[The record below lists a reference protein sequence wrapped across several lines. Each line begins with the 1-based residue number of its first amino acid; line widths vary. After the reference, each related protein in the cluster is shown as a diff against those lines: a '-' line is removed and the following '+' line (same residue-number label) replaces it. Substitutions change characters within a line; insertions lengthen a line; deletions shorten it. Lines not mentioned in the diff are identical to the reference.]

1 MQQGFLIYDTT
12 EPLTFLPQAQ
22 TIARQRK
29 YELIFTMNVESTFP
43 YLHQMYYS
51 SIRTG
56 VIVYSKGPPEKLVKN
71 CCDQELD
78 EGRIQTEE
86 KT

>member
-43 YLHQMYYS
+43 YLDNFPNH
-51 SIRTG
+51 
-56 VIVYSKGPPEKLVKN
+56 
-71 CCDQELD
+71 
-78 EGRIQTEE
+78 
-86 KT
+86 